1 VTEWLLIEADRRQHV
16 REVLKPAVSSGAF
29 VLCDRYSDS
38 TEAYQRAGRGLDSKT
53 VELVDALA
61 RDGLTPELTLLYDLD
76 PEAGLE
82 RARGRD
88 GPRVGRFEAAEIS
101 FHRAVRQAYLEI
113 ARREPRRVALIRVDG
128 DASRVFA
135 ETWRH
140 FEERFSP

>member
-1 VTEWLLIEADRRQHV
+1 
-16 REVLKPAVSSGAF
+16 LKPAVASGDF

-38 TEAYQRAGRGLDSKT
+38 TEAYQRAGRGLDSKI
-53 VELVDALA
+53 VEMVDALA
-61 RDGLTPELTLLYDLD
+61 RDGLTPELTLLYDLQ

-113 ARREPRRVALIRVDG
+113 ARREPGRVALIGVDG
-128 DASRVFA
+128 DAARVFA